1 MDILKGIFPFT
12 YRLNISLGDAVG
24 ICIEG
29 LNRGDRLLDR
39 IHGGLNLI
47 DVYKRQ
53 RSHGSL

>member
-47 DVYKRQ
+47 ND
-53 RSHGSL
+53 